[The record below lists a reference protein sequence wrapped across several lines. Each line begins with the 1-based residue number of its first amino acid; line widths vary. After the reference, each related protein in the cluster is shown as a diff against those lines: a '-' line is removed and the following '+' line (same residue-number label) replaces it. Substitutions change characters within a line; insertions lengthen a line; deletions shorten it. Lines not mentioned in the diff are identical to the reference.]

1 MKKNIKIV
9 ITRKND
15 LNDLNEL
22 NEKNTINLPEIKI
35 KEEKKKNK
43 NKNYKHFLL
52 KLYNFYTKNRLY
64 IFLIIFFI
72 IYIYNKPA

>member
-9 ITRKND
+9 ITRK
-15 LNDLNEL
+15 NDLNEL
-22 NEKNTINLPEIKI
+22 NEKNTINLPEIKR
-35 KEEKKKNK
+35 KEEKTGKEATKNHK
-43 NKNYKHFLL
+43 GFLL
-52 KLYNFYTKNRLY
+52 KLYNFYSKNRLY